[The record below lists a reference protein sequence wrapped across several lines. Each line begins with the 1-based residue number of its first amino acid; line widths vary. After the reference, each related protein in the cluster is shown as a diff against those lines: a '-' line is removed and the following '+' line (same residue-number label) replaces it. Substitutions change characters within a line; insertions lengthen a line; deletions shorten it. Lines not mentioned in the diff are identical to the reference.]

1 MADSERTTVQV
12 TSRAKRAQLQRAQQ
26 LALDGEWEEAIALNQ
41 EILAATPGDV
51 SALNRLGKALSELR
65 RYREAFAVYAQA
77 LERDPANQIAR
88 RNLNRHE
95 PLTDQGG
102 EAAAAERPRAQARH
116 SMFIEEV
123 GKTRVMELDDLAPN
137 ERLLEMSSG
146 DQVDLRV
153 EGEQIAV
160 YSEDGVHLGRLPLRY
175 ARRLLPLIAGGNRY
189 GAAVTAVEPGMMRVI
204 VREIYQHPSQYGKL
218 SFTTEERPL
227 LPRPYLRETTR
238 TRFLGDEA
246 DFLPSDEE
254 DEETEDEG
262 DRDEDEEGFAEDE
275 EEGTLDEGEEEQ
287 PS

>member
-26 LALDGEWEEAIALNQ
+26 FALDGEWEEAIALNQ

-77 LERDPANQIAR
+77 LERDPTNQIAR
-88 RNLNRHE
+88 RNLYRLE
-95 PLTDQGG
+95 PLKDQEG
-102 EAAAAERPRAQARH
+102 ESAAAERPRAQARH

-123 GKTRVMELDDLAPN
+123 GKTRVMELEDLAPN

-160 YSEDGVHLGRLPLRY
+160 YSEDGIRLGRLPLRY
-175 ARRLLPLIAGGNRY
+175 ARRLMPLIEGGNRY
-189 GAAVTAVEPGMMRVI
+189 GAAITAVEPGMMRAI
-204 VREIYQHPSQYGKL
+204 VREFYQHPSQYGKL

-246 DFLPSDEE
+246 DFMPNDEE
-254 DEETEDEG
+254 EEDTDDEG
-262 DRDEDEEGFAEDE
+262 ERDEDEEGFSEDE
-275 EEGTLDEGEEEQ
+275 EEGTVDEGEEEQ
-287 PS
+287 SS